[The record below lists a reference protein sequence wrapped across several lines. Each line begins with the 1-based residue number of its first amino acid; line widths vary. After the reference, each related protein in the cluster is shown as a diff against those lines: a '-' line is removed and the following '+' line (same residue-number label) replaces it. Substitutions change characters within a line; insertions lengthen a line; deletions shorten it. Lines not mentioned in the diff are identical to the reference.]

1 MFSSATPLA
10 PDEPSDERAF
20 FARDLDEERD
30 LSKQTVK
37 RDYRHDA
44 LSRPLIGTRIFRS
57 LARFVAAVLIGVSL
71 ALAWQSYSEQ
81 AKEFARASAP
91 SLAWLLP
98 AENAKKS
105 PEATASSELMQ
116 QMRLIAVDV
125 AIARRNLGQL
135 AATQEQI
142 AAAQDQISR
151 NIAALQEAAQET
163 RAQTP
168 SPPAPRAIHPPARI
182 IPQVAPR

>member
-98 AENAKKS
+98 AENARKS

-116 QMRLIAVDV
+116 QMKLIAVDV
-125 AIARRNLGQL
+125 AIVRRNLGQI
-135 AATQEQI
+135 AASQEQF
-142 AAAQDQISR
+142 ALKQDQMSR
-151 NIAALQEAAQET
+151 DIASLQEVEQET
-163 RAQTP
+163 RAQALAPPVPRVIRPAARNAPQAP
-168 SPPAPRAIHPPARI
+168 SR
-182 IPQVAPR
+182 